1 MKLLSRIIIFKIHKI
16 NKMSVANKF
25 LDQQRNN
32 VNHLNYYY
40 FTNAFT
46 EEELKQ
52 IIDLGEKYPKQSGTT
67 VGHDSAEGVSEYRI
81 SEIAWLDENEETAWI
96 HEKFA
101 DYAMTANNAMW
112 NFDIWG
118 FGDGLQYTK
127 YYGDGGHY
135 DWHLD
140 LGPGISNRKLSCVLQ
155 LSSPE
160 EYEGGQLQIN
170 PGGNII
176 DVPKG
181 LGTMVFFPSFLL
193 HRVTPLTSGVR
204 KSLVTWFCG
213 ANLR

>member
-1 MKLLSRIIIFKIHKI
+1 
-16 NKMSVANKF
+16 MSVANKF
-25 LDQQRNN
+25 LQQQRNN

-40 FTNAFT
+40 FTNVFT
-46 EEELKQ
+46 AEELTK
-52 IIDLGEKYPKQSGTT
+52 IIEIGEKYPKMSGTT
-67 VGHDSAEGVSEYRI
+67 VGNQNQEHVSDYRVSEI
-81 SEIAWLDENEETAWI
+81 SWLDENEETDWI
-96 HEKFA
+96 HNRFA
-101 DYAMTANNAMW
+101 EHAMIANKEMW

-118 FGDGLQYTK
+118 FGDSLQYTK
-127 YYGDGGHY
+127 YFGDGGHY

-155 LSSPE
+155 LSTPE
-160 EYEGGQLQIN
+160 EYEGGVLQLN

-176 DVPKG
+176 EVPKI